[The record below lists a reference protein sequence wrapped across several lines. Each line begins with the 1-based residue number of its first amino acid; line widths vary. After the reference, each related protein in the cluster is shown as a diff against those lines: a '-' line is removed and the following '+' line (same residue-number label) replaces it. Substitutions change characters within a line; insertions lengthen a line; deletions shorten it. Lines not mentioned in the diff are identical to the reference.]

1 MPRRRKDCPICGK
14 RNLVK
19 LSNHLADIHQLS
31 AVERKYYLSGASDPE
46 KPGDMSS
53 RKRIRSDSDDDMS
66 TVARDEESEEETSS
80 PKRMRN
86 ESDDETSTVSNKDI
100 FSSSD
105 DDKSSEETDDAS
117 NGGESS
123 EETDDASNG
132 GESSEETDD
141 ASNEGEISEETDDV
155 SNEGESSEE
164 TDGSDEEADPWRA
177 LIDEATAKLHTKHS
191 ELVQSFENEGFS
203 EIDAKKQAFAAI
215 LPELRKELGNVYM
228 DRLQWMSQ
236 LKRDPV
242 HRKIMKTRDAF
253 VAEDEFDPDEALV
266 AAVKK
271 RKFLLERMLED
282 RQHFSDD
289 DDDDD
294 NACVPYGLKK

>member
-31 AVERKYYLSGASDPE
+31 AEERKYYLSGASDPE

-53 RKRIRSDSDDDMS
+53 RKRMRSDSEDDMS
-66 TVARDEESEEETSS
+66 TVARDEGSEEEMSS

-105 DDKSSEETDDAS
+105 DDKNSEETEDTS
-117 NGGESS
+117 NEGKNS
-123 EETDDASNG
+123 EETND
-132 GESSEETDD
+132 
-141 ASNEGEISEETDDV
+141 
-155 SNEGESSEE
+155 
-164 TDGSDEEADPWRA
+164 SDEEADPWRA
-177 LIDEATAKLHTKHS
+177 LIDEATAELHTKHS
-191 ELVQSFENEGFS
+191 ELVHSFENDGFS

-253 VAEDEFDPDEALV
+253 VADDEFDPDEALA

-282 RQHFSDD
+282 RQHFPDE
-289 DDDDD
+289 DD
-294 NACVPYGLKK
+294 NDEDNAYVPDGLRNGLHYHYR

>member
-31 AVERKYYLSGASDPE
+31 AVERKYYLSGTKYLSDPE
-46 KPGDMSS
+46 KPENMSS
-53 RKRIRSDSDDDMS
+53 RKRMRSDLDGDMS
-66 TVARDEESEEETSS
+66 SIARDEGSEEEMSS

-86 ESDDETSTVSNKDI
+86 ESDGETSTVSNKDI

-117 NGGESS
+117 N
-123 EETDDASNG
+123 
-132 GESSEETDD
+132 
-141 ASNEGEISEETDDV
+141 EGEISEETNDA

-164 TDGSDEEADPWRA
+164 TNDSDEEADPWRA
-177 LIDEATAKLHTKHS
+177 LIDEATAEFHAKHS
-191 ELVQSFENEGFS
+191 GLVQSFENDRFS

-236 LKRDPV
+236 LKSDPV

-253 VAEDEFDPDEALV
+253 VVEDEFDPDEALV
-266 AAVKK
+266 AAGKK
-271 RKFLLERMLED
+271 RKFLLERMSED
-282 RQHFSDD
+282 RQHFPEDD
-289 DDDDD
+289 YDED
-294 NACVPYGLKK
+294 NACVPYGLKNELHYHYR

>member
-31 AVERKYYLSGASDPE
+31 AEERKYYLSGAKYLSDPE
-46 KPGDMSS
+46 KPEDMSS
-53 RKRIRSDSDDDMS
+53 RKRMRSDSEDDMS
-66 TVARDEESEEETSS
+66 TVARDEESEEKMSS

-117 NGGESS
+117 N
-123 EETDDASNG
+123 
-132 GESSEETDD
+132 
-141 ASNEGEISEETDDV
+141 
-155 SNEGESSEE
+155 EGESSEQ
-164 TDGSDEEADPWRA
+164 TNDSDEEADPWRA
-177 LIDEATAKLHTKHS
+177 LIHEATAELHTKHS
-191 ELVQSFENEGFS
+191 ELVQSFKNEGFS

-215 LPELRKELGNVYM
+215 LPELRKELGYVYM
-228 DRLQWMSQ
+228 DRLQWMTQ

-271 RKFLLERMLED
+271 RKFLLERMLQD
-282 RQHFSDD
+282 RQHFPDEDD
-289 DDDDD
+289 DDGDDED
-294 NACVPYGLKK
+294 NACVPYGLRNELHYHYR

>member
-1 MPRRRKDCPICGK
+1 M
-14 RNLVK
+14 K
-19 LSNHLADIHQLS
+19 LSNHLADVHQLS

-53 RKRIRSDSDDDMS
+53 RKRMRSDSEDDMS
-66 TVARDEESEEETSS
+66 TVGRDEGSEEEMSS
-80 PKRMRN
+80 PKRIRS

-117 NGGESS
+117 NEGEI
-123 EETDDASNG
+123 
-132 GESSEETDD
+132 SEETDD
-141 ASNEGEISEETDDV
+141 ASNEGE
-155 SNEGESSEE
+155 SSEE
-164 TDGSDEEADPWRA
+164 TNDSDEEADPWRA
-177 LIDEATAKLHTKHS
+177 LIDEATAELHTKHS
-191 ELVQSFENEGFS
+191 ELVQNFENEGFS
-203 EIDAKKQAFAAI
+203 KIDAKKQAFAAI

-271 RKFLLERMLED
+271 RKFLLESMLEG
-282 RQHFSDD
+282 RQHFPDEDD
-289 DDDDD
+289 EDED
-294 NACVPYGLKK
+294 NACVPDGLRNELHYHYR

>member
-1 MPRRRKDCPICGK
+1 M
-14 RNLVK
+14 K
-19 LSNHLADIHQLS
+19 LLNHLADVHQLL

-53 RKRIRSDSDDDMS
+53 RKRMWSDSEDDMS
-66 TVARDEESEEETSS
+66 TVARDEGSEEEMPS
-80 PKRMRN
+80 PKRIRS
-86 ESDDETSTVSNKDI
+86 ESDNETSTVSNKDI

-117 NGGESS
+117 N
-123 EETDDASNG
+123 
-132 GESSEETDD
+132 
-141 ASNEGEISEETDDV
+141 
-155 SNEGESSEE
+155 EGESSKE
-164 TDGSDEEADPWRA
+164 TNDSDEKADPWRA
-177 LIDEATAKLHTKHS
+177 LIDEATAELHAKHH

-242 HRKIMKTRDAF
+242 HRKIMKTRDSLA
-253 VAEDEFDPDEALV
+253 ADDEFDPDEALV

-282 RQHFSDD
+282 RQHFHDEDD
-289 DDDDD
+289 EDED
-294 NACVPYGLKK
+294 NACVPYG

>member
-1 MPRRRKDCPICGK
+1 
-14 RNLVK
+14 
-19 LSNHLADIHQLS
+19 
-31 AVERKYYLSGASDPE
+31 
-46 KPGDMSS
+46 MSS
-53 RKRIRSDSDDDMS
+53 QKRMRSDSEDDMS
-66 TVARDEESEEETSS
+66 TVARDEESEEEMSS

-117 NGGESS
+117 NES
-123 EETDDASNG
+123 
-132 GESSEETDD
+132 ESSEETDD
-141 ASNEGEISEETDDV
+141 ASNEGESSEETDD
-155 SNEGESSEE
+155 
-164 TDGSDEEADPWRA
+164 SDEKADPWRA
-177 LIDEATAKLHTKHS
+177 LIDEATAELHTKHS
-191 ELVQSFENEGFS
+191 ELVQSFKNEGFS
-203 EIDAKKQAFAAI
+203 KIDAKKQAFAAI

-253 VAEDEFDPDEALV
+253 VADEEFDPDEALV

-282 RQHFSDD
+282 RQHFSDED
-289 DDDDD
+289 DEDED
-294 NACVPYGLKK
+294 NACVP